1 MASDFANIGS
11 DIAYVT
17 VNIASLTPQGR
28 IASTAAKIAIGTG
41 LIADLLYLKDYADRN
56 NILILPM
63 GQTENT
69 DEDNGSIID
78 KLFFGKAY
86 ANDLTQD
93 IGGIDSNDNDNG
105 DDDHVNDDDND
116 DDDDDEHKHIPPWW
130 PFKPRDSEH
139 VDPVVLNLKKDGGS
153 RALEASFANFDY
165 DGDGFAEQTAW
176 IGKNQGLLVID
187 RAMAGNTD
195 DKTSRGSYIDAR
207 QLNVIEK
214 FFGTKFN
221 DGKNPNKWNGP
232 LLADLYGNIK
242 RYYEGWL
249 SAQTTAAE
257 YTSKISLA
265 LDDETG
271 KLNLMETLHL
281 TAPQAMDALK
291 IPPTEQGRVSYTF
304 CHK

>member
-1 MASDFANIGS
+1 M
-11 DIAYVT
+11 
-17 VNIASLTPQGR
+17 
-28 IASTAAKIAIGTG
+28 
-41 LIADLLYLKDYADRN
+41 
-56 NILILPM
+56 
-63 GQTENT
+63 
-69 DEDNGSIID
+69 
-78 KLFFGKAY
+78 
-86 ANDLTQD
+86 
-93 IGGIDSNDNDNG
+93 
-105 DDDHVNDDDND
+105 
-116 DDDDDEHKHIPPWW
+116 
-130 PFKPRDSEH
+130 
-139 VDPVVLNLKKDGGS
+139 NLKKDGGS

-249 SAQTTAAE
+249 SAQTNAAE

>member
-1 MASDFANIGS
+1 MDRVKVLKDVFALGTDIIPALRTAKYLKTLIASTSI
-11 DIAYVT
+11 IADELE
-17 VNIASLTPQGR
+17 IASLISDDAVQN
-28 IASTAAKIAIGTG
+28 
-41 LIADLLYLKDYADRN
+41 LLDFRQLEEKFNQLLDCDSRDSDRDSDKDSDSPPYKDMDPDKVTDRD
-56 NILILPM
+56 
-63 GQTENT
+63 TE
-69 DEDNGSIID
+69 
-78 KLFFGKAY
+78 K
-86 ANDLTQD
+86 
-93 IGGIDSNDNDNG
+93 
-105 DDDHVNDDDND
+105 
-116 DDDDDEHKHIPPWW
+116 HKHIPPWW
-130 PFKPRDSEH
+130 PFKLRDSEH